1 MRASAMI
8 AKFISRHLVSELPES
23 LYELADRDDST
34 PAGRIFLMSLLLL
47 HAAVA
52 VSAAGTLLA

>member
-1 MRASAMI
+1 MI